1 MASEPNL
8 RDLFRGDGPAL
19 PEVDAAAVIRR
30 SKRRRLPVQLAV
42 GGTFVLAIGG
52 LGVAGLQALGGS
64 HTAISNVST
73 MSGGESTGDRA
84 PADGRGAESAQG
96 LEGGGAIKRAPADRI
111 NLCGGPVAEVAPNER
126 GLVLAVDFPS
136 SPVGTAQVMGTA
148 TLTNTGTEPV
158 TGFTSPSPAITL
170 SQGGTVLWH
179 SNGPTDLSLVSVDLV
194 PGASVDYQASMTP
207 VRCGVEDDVA
217 GAFRTDLPALE
228 AGTYELSALID
239 FTADPSMEQ
248 EISELDLVSGPVAT
262 VRLD

>member
-8 RDLFRGDGPAL
+8 HDLFRGDGPAL

-52 LGVAGLQALGGS
+52 LGVAGLQAFGGS

-84 PADGRGAESAQG
+84 PAYGGAESAQS
-96 LEGGGAIKRAPADRI
+96 LEGGAIKRAPADRI

-148 TLTNTGTEPV
+148 TLTNTGAEPV

-179 SNGPTDLSLVSVDLV
+179 SNGPTILSLLDVSLA
-194 PGASVDYQASMTP
+194 PGESLEFAASFTP
-207 VRCGVEDDVA
+207 VACTVDDDTA
-217 GAFRTDLPALE
+217 EAFRTDLPPVP
-228 AGTYELSALID
+228 AGDYQVSAAADVTVDGNAELV
-239 FTADPSMEQ
+239 T
-248 EISELDLVSGPVAT
+248 GPAQT
-262 VRLD
+262 VRIG

>member
-179 SNGPTDLSLVSVDLV
+179 SNGPTILSLLDVSLA
-194 PGASVDYQASMTP
+194 PGESLEFAASFTP
-207 VRCGVEDDVA
+207 VACTVDDDMA
-217 GAFRTDLPALE
+217 EAFRTDLPPVP
-228 AGTYELSALID
+228 AGDYQLSAA
-239 FTADPSMEQ
+239 ADVTVDGNA
-248 EISELDLVSGPVAT
+248 ELVTGPAQT
-262 VRLD
+262 VRIG